1 PATVTVF
8 DKDENEAGEITLN
21 SDGTWTFDPEPGF
34 TGDVPVEYTIED
46 PDELS
51 DDATLT
57 ITVVP
62 DVGNQTFANDD
73 ANLGSQGE
81 TLDGNILD
89 NDFDPEGDTQTVT
102 FIDTNGDGT
111 PDTAPTA
118 GTEIDIEQD
127 GEVIG
132 TLTLDPATGDYIWEP
147 EPDFVGTAVIAY
159 EVCDDGTPE
168 ACATAT
174 LYLTN
179 LESTFT
185 IEITDGPC
193 WRTLS
198 SPIAGE
204 TYAEFFARFRTN
216 GSDFGGLWTQ
226 GATGDRANG
235 FGDPN
240 VFTMNS
246 DGTAWVPVSDLSV
259 EIPAGTGVLISVFD
273 EDEYNNPSSAGFP
286 KIAEF
291 DGSDIDHESPV
302 TVNLGT
308 PEGTT
313 SDANG
318 FSMLGNPYKATID
331 FNELTR
337 NEVEQIAWV
346 YDRNTGNWLS
356 YNGSNGDITDGLIAP
371 GQGFVVQNVSSAS
384 SPSVEFPETAKT
396 TGGTFVGKQQDRPD
410 FVRLEIEG
418 EELRS
423 SMWLEFAE
431 AGSFTK
437 TTGDV
442 IQLLSFES
450 DYSVLSSLK
459 DGQMYDIGRFP
470 SAHEEL
476 QIPVIAEVT
485 RAGTYT
491 IRATDML
498 LPAGAELYLHDLQ
511 TGDRVLIDDGMEYT
525 FRINQVAKRAENS
538 CFTAPQKAK
547 ASVENRFMI
556 TTREGIDD
564 TNVVPSEYRLSQ
576 NYPNPFN
583 PATQIRYELPQQSDV
598 RLDVFDM
605 TGRQVATLVE
615 GQVAAGTHTVTFDA
629 TNLSSG
635 VYIYRL
641 QAGSVV
647 ISKKL
652 TLIK

>member
-1 PATVTVF
+1 
-8 DKDENEAGEITLN
+8 
-21 SDGTWTFDPEPGF
+21 
-34 TGDVPVEYTIED
+34 
-46 PDELS
+46 
-51 DDATLT
+51 
-57 ITVVP
+57 
-62 DVGNQTFANDD
+62 
-73 ANLGSQGE
+73 
-81 TLDGNILD
+81 
-89 NDFDPEGDTQTVT
+89 
-102 FIDTNGDGT
+102 
-111 PDTAPTA
+111 
-118 GTEIDIEQD
+118 
-127 GEVIG
+127 
-132 TLTLDPATGDYIWEP
+132 
-147 EPDFVGTAVIAY
+147 
-159 EVCDDGTPE
+159 
-168 ACATAT
+168 
-174 LYLTN
+174 
-179 LESTFT
+179 
-185 IEITDGPC
+185 
-193 WRTLS
+193 
-198 SPIAGE
+198 
-204 TYAEFFARFRTN
+204 
-216 GSDFGGLWTQ
+216 
-226 GATGDRANG
+226 
-235 FGDPN
+235 
-240 VFTMNS
+240 
-246 DGTAWVPVSDLSV
+246 
-259 EIPAGTGVLISVFD
+259 
-273 EDEYNNPSSAGFP
+273 
-286 KIAEF
+286 
-291 DGSDIDHESPV
+291 
-302 TVNLGT
+302 
-308 PEGTT
+308 
-313 SDANG
+313 
-318 FSMLGNPYKATID
+318 MLGNPYKATID

-371 GQGFVVQNVSSAS
+371 GQGFVVQNVASAS
-384 SPSVEFPETAKT
+384 SPSVEFPESAKT